1 MVYEPGSQKEDEGAA
16 QRTHPWP
23 RNSFG
28 QYGEQPKKTQDR
40 LDWHETGPLGGF
52 SKNVCLDMIE
62 HLKKQLGES
71 DSAIESWK
79 RFLRLRGITWVEGGK

>member
-1 MVYEPGSQKEDEGAA
+1 MNRVLKKKTRA
-16 QRTHPWP
+16 QLNERIHGLEIALDSMENNL
-23 RNSFG
+23 R
-28 QYGEQPKKTQDR
+28 KTQDR